1 MFFSSS
7 PIWQTTGLTII
18 RVILG
23 AFLIY
28 HGWEI
33 FNEVK
38 MNEYLLWDNFKNSNG
53 KLLVYAGK
61 AAELLAG
68 ILFVLGLFTR
78 IASLL
83 TIGTMCYIAFFLGN
97 GIIWNNDQHPFLF
110 VLLALIFIFTG
121 PGRYSL
127 DHYLFKSKPD
137 TDNA

>member
-7 PIWQTTGLTII
+7 PVWQTSGLTLI
-18 RVILG
+18 RLTLG
-23 AFLIY
+23 GFLIY

-38 MNEYLLWDNFKNSNG
+38 INEYLAWDNFKQSNG

-83 TIGTMCYIAFFLGN
+83 TIGTMCYITFMLGN

-110 VLLALIFIFTG
+110 VLLALVFFFTG
-121 PGRYSL
+121 AGRFSL
-127 DHYLFKSKPD
+127 DQYLFSKKSLYR
-137 TDNA
+137 

>member
-38 MNEYLLWDNFKNSNG
+38 MSEYLLWDNFKNSNG

-61 AAELLAG
+61 VAELLAG
-68 ILFVLGLFTR
+68 ILFVL
-78 IASLL
+78 
-83 TIGTMCYIAFFLGN
+83 
-97 GIIWNNDQHPFLF
+97 
-110 VLLALIFIFTG
+110 LALVFFFTG
-121 PGRYSL
+121 PGKYSV
-127 DHYLFKSKPD
+127 DHYLFKPKPRY
-137 TDNA
+137 

>member
-1 MFFSSS
+1 MKKFFSSS
-7 PIWQTTGLTII
+7 PVWGQVGLLLI
-18 RVILG
+18 RVTLG
-23 AFLIY
+23 VFLVY

-33 FNEVK
+33 FSPAK

-61 AAELLAG
+61 AAELVAG
-68 ILFVLGLFTR
+68 IFFILGLFTR
-78 IASLL
+78 LASLF

-110 VLLALIFIFTG
+110 VLLALVFFFTG

-127 DHYLFKSKPD
+127 DHYLFKSKSRY
-137 TDNA
+137 

>member
-1 MFFSSS
+1 MLFSSS
-7 PIWQTTGLTII
+7 PIWQTTGLTLI
-18 RVILG
+18 RLIVG
-23 AFLIY
+23 GFLIY

-33 FNEVK
+33 FNEDK
-38 MNEYLLWDNFKNSNG
+38 MNEYLTWDNFKQSNG

-78 IASLL
+78 IDSLL

-110 VLLALIFIFTG
+110 VLLALVFIFTG

-127 DHYLFKSKPD
+127 DHYLFKPKSRY
-137 TDNA
+137 

>member
-38 MNEYLLWDNFKNSNG
+38 MSEYLLWDNFKNSNG

-61 AAELLAG
+61 VAELLAG

-97 GIIWNNDQHPFLF
+97 GIIWDNDQHPFLF
-110 VLLALIFIFTG
+110 VLLALVFFFTG
-121 PGRYSL
+121 PGRFSF
-127 DHYLFKSKPD
+127 DHYLFKPK
-137 TDNA
+137 TRY

>member
-1 MFFSSS
+1 MNKFFSSA
-7 PIWQTTGLTII
+7 PAGEQAGLLLI

-23 AFLIY
+23 LFLVY

-33 FNEVK
+33 FSPAK
-38 MNEYLLWDNFKNSNG
+38 MNEYLLWDSFRNSNG

-61 AAELLAG
+61 GSELVAG
-68 ILFVLGLFTR
+68 VLFVPGLFTR
-78 IASLL
+78 LASLF

-110 VLLALIFIFTG
+110 VLLALVFIFTG

-127 DHYLFKSKPD
+127 DHYLFKPKP
-137 TDNA
+137 AY